1 VNPEDILADCLND
14 LKQGLTP
21 AECAAKYPGLPGLE
35 TQLRLAVTLRH
46 GQKFDLRP
54 EARRRIETQI
64 RQNVR
69 GALPSR
75 SAQPLSLG
83 LRWLAPVLAAAL
95 VVSGFGVTAASAAS
109 LPGDPLYGVKRTTET
124 VQLEFTPLGGQAA
137 LHTRFAGRRLD
148 ELQALAAR
156 GVFDAKLLDDLNAES
171 EAALTT
177 AEAAPAQQQA
187 DVLAGIVSLT
197 DRAQTVLERVKASAP
212 PQAQAGLQRALE
224 AVQKHHDR
232 AKSHGR
238 PGNAAGAG
246 TPCPTNPGGHPMCK
260 P

>member
-1 VNPEDILADCLND
+1 M
-14 LKQGLTP
+14 TP
-21 AECAAKYPGLPGLE
+21 AKCAAKYPNLPGLE
-35 TQLRLAVTLRH
+35 IQLRLAVTLRQA
-46 GQKFDLRP
+46 QKFELRP
-54 EARRRIETQI
+54 EARRRIETQM
-64 RQNVR
+64 RQSMR
-69 GALPSR
+69 RSLPSR
-75 SAQPLSLG
+75 RAQPANRG
-83 LRWLAPVLAAAL
+83 LRWLAPLLAAAL

-124 VQLEFTPLGGQAA
+124 VQLELTPLSGQAVI
-137 LHTRFAGRRLD
+137 HTRFAGRRLD

-156 GVFDAKLLDDLNAES
+156 GEFDAKLLDDLTAES

-212 PQAQAGLQRALE
+212 PQAQAGLLRALE

-232 AKSHGR
+232 AKTHGR
-238 PGNAAGAG
+238 PSGTSTTGG